1 MRKPITPTKPSTPT
15 TIPMIKGRFLF
26 VVPADFIE
34 EFVELPGGADPFG
47 LIAEPGPE
55 GSTYLTP

>member
-1 MRKPITPTKPSTPT
+1 
-15 TIPMIKGRFLF
+15 MIKGRFLF

-55 GSTYLTP
+55 GSTYLIP